1 MVFFFFFNFVATSSR
16 TRDKSK
22 DSRNKSKSK
31 GKAWRQ
37 SSHVSKTSK
46 ETSKTSMN
54 NGSDKYP
61 RESLKIVFSRVS
73 WRFKALVSKYR
84 SLFYYCCCS
93 TIHWI
98 TQVNCD
104 EPSTSS
110 HASESVSVGS
120 TRRRILD
127 DEDEGEDEDDEDEG
141 ASSYVN
147 GNASTAPGPSGFSPA
162 ELVNGLSTKRA
173 TKRRIYSSND
183 EDEDEVIYFFFLSLS
198 FLLQC

>member
-1 MVFFFFFNFVATSSR
+1 M
-16 TRDKSK
+16 
-22 DSRNKSKSK
+22 
-31 GKAWRQ
+31 
-37 SSHVSKTSK
+37 
-46 ETSKTSMN
+46 
-54 NGSDKYP
+54 
-61 RESLKIVFSRVS
+61 
-73 WRFKALVSKYR
+73 
-84 SLFYYCCCS
+84 
-93 TIHWI
+93 
-98 TQVNCD
+98 NCD

-127 DEDEGEDEDDEDEG
+127 DEDEGEDDEDEG
-141 ASSYVN
+141 PSSYVN

-183 EDEDEVIYFFFLSLS
+183 EDEDEVIYFFSLSLS